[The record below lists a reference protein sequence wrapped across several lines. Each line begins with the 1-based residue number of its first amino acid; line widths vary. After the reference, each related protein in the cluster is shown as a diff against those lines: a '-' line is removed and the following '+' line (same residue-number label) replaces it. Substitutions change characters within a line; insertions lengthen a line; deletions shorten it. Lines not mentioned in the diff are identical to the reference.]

1 MTFADPEFVLAVPDL
16 AKTTAWWRDVM
27 GFTLTFEVE
36 GWSFLS
42 RGGFALRLGECPDA
56 ISPSDLGDHQ
66 FFAFV
71 FVDDVDAIHAEI
83 AAKGANIQFAPRSQ
97 PWGYREMA
105 VHTCDGHRFM
115 IAQHIE
121 AAG

>member
-1 MTFADPEFVLAVPDL
+1 MTFTDPEYVLAVPDL

-27 GFTLTFEVE
+27 GFKLDFEVE

-42 RGGFALRLGECPDA
+42 RGDVALRLGECPDA
-56 ISPSDLGDHQ
+56 IPPSELGDHQ
-66 FFAFV
+66 FFAFF
-71 FVDDVDAIHAEI
+71 FVDDVDAFHAEI
-83 AAKGANIQFAPRSQ
+83 VERGAKIQFPPRSQ

-115 IAQHIE
+115 VAQQFN
-121 AAG
+121 

>member
-1 MTFADPEFVLAVPDL
+1 MSFANPEYVLAVPDL
-16 AKTTAWWRDVM
+16 AASTAWWCEVM
-27 GFTLTFEVE
+27 GFTLSFEAE

-56 ISPSDLGDHQ
+56 IPVQDLGDHQ

-71 FVDDVDAIHAEI
+71 FVEDVDAVHREI
-83 AAKGANIQFAPRSQ
+83 AAKGAQILVPPRSQ

-105 VHTCDGHRFM
+105 VRTPDGHRFM
-115 IAQHIE
+115 VAQDVSDS
-121 AAG
+121 A